1 MNNGLNG
8 ITGTIYLVVFNCCV
22 MIQNSS
28 NSIFFIYIVISY
40 TAFTTVIADNKLL
53 GNKRTVKYSLV
64 SVIVSVACYFTAK
77 SASAKKSR
85 ARWCVK
91 ENMVMQQS
99 KAFFIFALSYLPHRT
114 SAPSVIVIAPS
125 SSPHHHLTIVPST
138 QTLIMQQGD
147 SDLVAPSGFQTKCMY
162 FFLFQTTLRER
173 SMNYKQQRRLIRTV
187 MNPLKVR
194 LGEPDGQSLNIHS
207 LPIVLFL
214 FLNSCRSQVV

>member
-8 ITGTIYLVVFNCCV
+8 ITVTIYLVVFNCCV

-28 NSIFFIYIVISY
+28 SSIFFHQYCHFLYS
-40 TAFTTVIADNKLL
+40 FHNADNKLL
-53 GNKRTVKYSLV
+53 GNKRTVNYSLV

-99 KAFFIFALSYLPHRT
+99 KAFFIFALYHLPHRT

-138 QTLIMQQGD
+138 QTLIMQQGN
-147 SDLVAPSGFQTKCMY
+147 SDLVAPSGFHTKYMY
-162 FFLFQTTLRER
+162 FFLFLDNAEGEIDELQVATSPDQDSDEPTEG
-173 SMNYKQQRRLIRTV
+173 KIRRT
-187 MNPLKVR
+187 
-194 LGEPDGQSLNIHS
+194 
-207 LPIVLFL
+207 
-214 FLNSCRSQVV
+214 